1 MAPHI
6 QLSALI
12 DHVMKVNA
20 LDTAGLQHVE
30 SCVPCR
36 SDLQWLEQLDALRKF
51 EPPKPAV
58 QAALRLF
65 TTKRDAAA

>member
-1 MAPHI
+1 MVPHI
-6 QLSALI
+6 QLSTLI
-12 DHVMKVNA
+12 DHVMKVSA
-20 LDTAGLQHVE
+20 LDTASLEHVE

-58 QAALRLF
+58 ETVLGVF
-65 TTKRDAAA
+65 TTRRDAA